1 MPPDTLDTAHNEIH
15 ARPGLLAE
23 LVDRAGAR
31 LDRDACLVEKD
42 YWVTHTLDVLQRA
55 GFTVHFKGGTSLS
68 KGFNLIERFS
78 EDLDLKLEA
87 AFLPAIADNIWKR
100 SDDKARTARRRFF
113 DELLRQ
119 QLPVP
124 LRWQELP
131 SFNDEQLRNLGIR
144 VDYPQIAPITNPVM
158 RDYVLL
164 EVGRARVTPFIEC
177 TVSSW
182 VHDELELAGE
192 PVQRPV
198 VRCVHPLVTLYEK
211 ASALQSRAARDDV
224 EPARYVRHFED
235 AVHILRAWDAG
246 RLPPVDG
253 YDAPSALARELL
265 RSRDIKPLDPDHPAF
280 SLASTERAERQRRAL
295 ARLAP
300 YFWGTRI
307 SLDDAVTELRDWLR
321 RHL

>member
-1 MPPDTLDTAHNEIH
+1 MPPDSNLSSFIH
-15 ARPGLLAE
+15 DDDQGFQALVRLAA
-23 LVDRAGAR
+23 DRHPQIDR
-31 LDRDACLVEKD
+31 LYIEKD
-42 YWVTHTLDVLQRA
+42 YWVTHTLDALQRA
-55 GFTVHFKGGTSLS
+55 GFEVHFKGGTSLL
-68 KGFNLIERFS
+68 KGFRLIERFS
-78 EDLDLKLEA
+78 EDLDLKLDA
-87 AFLPAIADNIWKR
+87 SWLPNVPDKVWKSSEPR
-100 SDDKARTARRRFF
+100 GLEARRRFF
-113 DELLRQ
+113 DELLRRN
-119 QLPVP
+119 LPPP
-124 LRWQELP
+124 LSWSELP
-131 SFNDEQLRNLGIR
+131 EFNDEKLRNLGIR
-144 VDYPQIAPITNPVM
+144 VDYPLASNVVDPLM
-158 RDYVLL
+158 RRYVLL
-164 EVGRARVTPFIEC
+164 EFGRARVTPFVEC
-177 TVSSW
+177 TVSLW

-192 PVQRPV
+192 PVPRPV